1 MKVSVLNILI
11 MAKIQ
16 LNGRKLEFKNK
27 DTLFTLLKRYKMNK
41 KKIAVELN
49 GKIINRNKYKIVNV
63 KSKDKIEIVHF
74 IGGGWYL
81 WKKIYLKLTTKF

>member
-1 MKVSVLNILI
+1 

-16 LNGRKLEFKNK
+16 LNGRKLELKK
-27 DTLFTLLKRYKMNK
+27 KHTILTLLKRYKMNS

-49 GKIINRNKYKIVNV
+49 GKIINRNKHKTVYL

-74 IGGGWYL
+74 IGGG
-81 WKKIYLKLTTKF
+81 

>member
-1 MKVSVLNILI
+1 

-16 LNGRKLEFKNK
+16 LNGRKLN
-27 DTLFTLLKRYKMNK
+27 LIIRCSIATLLKKYKIDS

-49 GKIINRNKYKIVNV
+49 GKIISRTKYNSIYL

-74 IGGGWYL
+74 IGGG
-81 WKKIYLKLTTKF
+81 